1 MTRLI
6 DLSVVTR
13 HTPSEATPV
22 TVELLDHRTGATVL
36 GLTPEDFPDGMA
48 ISNETVTLT
57 THTGTHMDAPLHY
70 GPLSGG
76 EPARSID
83 QVPLEW
89 CFGPGVRLDVR
100 RVPPGEGITVDQLR
114 AALREAGRDAPHPG
128 DIVLLWTGADGLWG
142 SADYL
147 AKYPGLTGEGTAFL
161 VESGVRVIGIDAW
174 GLDRPMPAM
183 IEDYRATGDR
193 GVLWPA
199 HVYGRTREYLQ
210 LEKLA
215 GLGALPAATGFT
227 VVCFPVAVHGAG
239 AGWTRVVALL
249 DAEHAGQDGQDGQ
262 DGHAGH
268 AEHAEHAGQDGH
280 DERDERD
287 EHAEHA
293 EHDEHDEH
301 AEHAGHAGHAGQDG
315 SGGAAG
321 NGENDG
327 DFRAPG

>member
-1 MTRLI
+1 MRRLV

-22 TVELLDHRTGATVL
+22 TVELLDHVTGATVL

-76 EPARSID
+76 APAKSID

-89 CFGPGVRLDVR
+89 CVGPGVRLDVR
-100 RVPPGEGITVDQLR
+100 QVPPGEGITVEHLR
-114 AALREAGRDAPHPG
+114 AALRAAGHTLRPG
-128 DIVLLWTGADGLWG
+128 DIVLLWTGADALWG
-142 SADYL
+142 EAEYL
-147 AKYPGLTGEGTAFL
+147 TKYPGLTGEGTAFL

-174 GLDRPMPAM
+174 GLDRPMRSM
-183 IEDYRATGDR
+183 IDDYRRTGDR
-193 GVLWPA
+193 KALWPA

-215 GLGALPAATGFT
+215 QLAALPAPTGFT
-227 VVCFPVAVHGAG
+227 VVCFPVAVAGAG

-249 DAEHAGQDGQDGQ
+249 DDDPHA
-262 DGHAGH
+262 
-268 AEHAEHAGQDGH
+268 
-280 DERDERD
+280 R
-287 EHAEHA
+287 
-293 EHDEHDEH
+293 
-301 AEHAGHAGHAGQDG
+301 
-315 SGGAAG
+315 
-321 NGENDG
+321 
-327 DFRAPG
+327 